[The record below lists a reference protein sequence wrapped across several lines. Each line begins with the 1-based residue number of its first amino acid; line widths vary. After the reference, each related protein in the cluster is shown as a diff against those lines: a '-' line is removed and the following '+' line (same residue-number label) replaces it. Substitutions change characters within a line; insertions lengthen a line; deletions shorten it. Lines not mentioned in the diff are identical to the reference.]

1 MTSLRSHVA
10 RIRHEALAG
19 LRSALNIASPSR
31 VFIDAA
37 RSAGRRPHA
46 PPVPLPWYSA
56 RGPLEPYETPE
67 LAAAAR
73 RVRRLIRRHWWA
85 LFFEPE
91 SSTAASVRA
100 AMATPPECA
109 RPTELF
115 SDTRARVERAAY
127 VAIVGDTV
135 YISRGHF

>member
-56 RGPLEPYETPE
+56 RGPLDPHETPE
-67 LAAAAR
+67 LAAPLDVSVGSFVGTGSR
-73 RVRRLIRRHWWA
+73 CCLSRTVQ
-85 LFFEPE
+85 
-91 SSTAASVRA
+91 SVRA
-100 AMATPPECA
+100 YK
-109 RPTELF
+109 RQ
-115 SDTRARVERAAY
+115 
-127 VAIVGDTV
+127 
-135 YISRGHF
+135 

>member
-31 VFIDAA
+31 VFFDAA
-37 RSAGRRPHA
+37 RAAERRQHA
-46 PPVPLPWYSA
+46 KPVPPPWYAA

-73 RVRRLIRRHWWA
+73 RVHRLIRRHWWA

-91 SSTAASVRA
+91 SSTALSWLEALQQLGALDMTPQVEPGYARKFYEQVFGRA
-100 AMATPPECA
+100 DRGAT
-109 RPTELF
+109 
-115 SDTRARVERAAY
+115 
-127 VAIVGDTV
+127 
-135 YISRGHF
+135 

>member
-1 MTSLRSHVA
+1 MIR
-10 RIRHEALAG
+10 RIADALAG
-19 LRSALNIASPSR
+19 FKAALGIASPSR

-37 RSAGRRPHA
+37 RAAERRQHVQLA
-46 PPVPLPWYSA
+46 SLPWYFA

-91 SSTAASVRA
+91 SSTALSVLE
-100 AMATPPECA
+100 AMATPPEPTQPVDIYQRLLELLDAGKVELRPEYA
-109 RPTELF
+109 RK
-115 SDTRARVERAAY
+115 
-127 VAIVGDTV
+127 VAEQCDAG
-135 YISRGHF
+135 SSQ